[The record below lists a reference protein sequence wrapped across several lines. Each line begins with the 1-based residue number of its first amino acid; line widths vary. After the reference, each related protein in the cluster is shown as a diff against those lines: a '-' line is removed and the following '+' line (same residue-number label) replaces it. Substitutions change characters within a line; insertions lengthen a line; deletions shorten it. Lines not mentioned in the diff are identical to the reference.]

1 MRSSSLRPLAAASA
15 LAFLAAC
22 GGGGSTTAPS
32 GPGTG
37 STTPTPTPTATP
49 EPTPTPV
56 QGPPPLL
63 PSLEACPIGVG
74 VYYTTCNRTN
84 PLLLGDVE
92 SAIDE
97 SVNDYPT
104 MFDQDDVAGPG
115 GFRVLDPDGFV
126 TAVVGNLRRAGFCAD
141 YDGAE
146 VQVKNTN
153 DFSEQYDILLS
164 SEHIRRGNG
173 AYRSTCNPA
182 AFPVNPAQ
190 AIAAIRVAFYAMACP
205 ETVTTLPGLNT
216 GVLYVGCVGNATAT
230 PKDAL
235 GEDVPARIHG
245 PDIEWEVRRG
255 EGDIVEVND
264 VRDQPFNKR
273 IRGLQPG
280 DFQVCA
286 TVQGVE
292 GCLNGRV
299 E

>member
-1 MRSSSLRPLAAASA
+1 MQFSTLRPLAAASA
-15 LAFLAAC
+15 LAFFAAC
-22 GGGGSTTAPS
+22 GGGSSTAPS
-32 GPGTG
+32 GAG
-37 STTPTPTPTATP
+37 SGANTATPTPTATP

-56 QGPPPLL
+56 QAPPPLL

-74 VYYTTCNRTN
+74 SYYTTCNRTN
-84 PLLLGDVE
+84 PELIGDVE
-92 SAIDE
+92 TAIAE
-97 SVNDYPT
+97 SVNEYPT
-104 MFDQDDVAGPG
+104 MFDQEDVAGPG

-126 TAVVGNLRRAGFCAD
+126 TSVVGKLRQAGFCAD
-141 YDGAE
+141 YDGVE

-164 SEHIRRGNG
+164 SGHIWRGNG
-173 AYRSTCNPA
+173 SYRSTCNPA
-182 AFPVNPAQ
+182 SFPVNPVQ
-190 AIAAIRVAFYAMACP
+190 AISSIRVAFYAMVCP
-205 ETVTTLPGLNT
+205 QSLTLPGLNT

-245 PDIEWEVRRG
+245 PDIEWDVRRG
-255 EGDIVEVND
+255 GGDIVDVND

>member
-1 MRSSSLRPLAAASA
+1 MRSSTVRFLAAASA

-22 GGGGSTTAPS
+22 GGGGTTTAPS
-32 GPGTG
+32 GPVN
-37 STTPTPTPTATP
+37 TPTPTPTATP

-56 QGPPPLL
+56 QAPPPLL

-74 VYYTTCNRTN
+74 SYYTTCNRTN
-84 PLLLGDVE
+84 PELLGDVE
-92 SAIDE
+92 TAIAE

-115 GFRVLDPDGFV
+115 GFRVLDPEGFV
-126 TAVVGNLRRAGFCAD
+126 TSVVGKLRQAGFCAD
-141 YDGAE
+141 FDGIE
-146 VQVKNTN
+146 VQIKNTN

-164 SEHIRRGNG
+164 SEHIWRGG
-173 AYRSTCNPA
+173 GSYRSTCNPA

-190 AIAAIRVAFYAMACP
+190 AISIIRVAFYAMVCS
-205 ETVTTLPGLNT
+205 EGLTLPGLNT

-235 GEDVPARIHG
+235 GDDVPAHIHG
-245 PDIEWEVRRG
+245 PDIEWNVRRG
-255 EGDIVEVND
+255 GGDIVEVND
-264 VRDQPFNKR
+264 VRNQPFNKR